1 MAYSTLKPGAS
12 GEDVKTLQ
20 KLLNSAGFSLEED
33 GVYGDTTRQAVTE
46 YQSANRLTANGVA
59 GAETWAKLAAN
70 VVPSMPK
77 NAETRESVKYLEQ
90 SAPAAYASGFTQ
102 QLDALMDQ
110 ILNRES
116 FSYDPAQD
124 DLYRRYRDE
133 YRYLGERAM
142 NDARGS
148 AAGLSGGYLNSYAET
163 AGQQAYQNSMARLAD
178 AIPDLYSLAL
188 SAYDAET
195 GRLNGAYSAL
205 SQEEKEAYSRYQ
217 DDLDRYAETLEY
229 YYQKMLNEQKE
240 EPKKSSSSSGS
251 AVKETPAQPTIANI
265 LTRDEFDRR
274 KRAGSSSLT
283 GYKTYEDYY
292 AAMKKKYA

>member
-1 MAYSTLKPGAS
+1 MAYSTLKHGAS

-20 KLLNSAGFSLEED
+20 KLLNSAGFALEED
-33 GVYGDTTRQAVTE
+33 GVFGDTTRQAVTE
-46 YQSANRLTANGVA
+46 YQSANRLPADGVA

-77 NAETRESVKYLEQ
+77 NAGTRESVKYLEQ
-90 SAPAAYASGFTQ
+90 NAPAAYASGFTE

-124 DLYRRYRDE
+124 DLYKRYRDE

-148 AAGLSGGYLNSYAET
+148 AAGLSGGYLNSYAES
-163 AGQQAYQNSMARLAD
+163 AGQQAYQHSMAQLAD
-178 AIPDLYSLAL
+178 AIPDLYALAL

-195 GRLNGAYSAL
+195 GRLNGAYSTL
-205 SQEEKEAYSRYQ
+205 SGAEKEAYSRYQ
-217 DDLDRYAETLEY
+217 DDLDRYAEALKY
-229 YYQKMLNEQKE
+229 YYQKLQDEQKQE
-240 EPKKSSSSSGS
+240 AKKGSSGG
-251 AVKETPAQPTIANI
+251 AAAKETPAQATLPNI